1 MRWCDVMNGVDVAWA
16 QSIFLLTV
24 KEKQQGRGK
33 IEEKIGAR
41 TDWQRADMDTL
52 SKVHNA
58 EKPTR

>member
-1 MRWCDVMNGVDVAWA
+1 MGAVYILAHSQR
-16 QSIFLLTV
+16 
-24 KEKQQGRGK
+24 KQQGRGK

-41 TDWQRADMDTL
+41 TDWQRADMDTF